1 MEKYTEQKFTIPELK
16 GISRKAID
24 EHLKLYAGYV
34 KNANL
39 INEKIVEYMKDGDAH
54 AYALG
59 ELQRR
64 FSFEF
69 NGMRN
74 HEYYFRAFE
83 GGAQP
88 LATSS
93 APEGKNSS
101 ALRAQIE
108 KDFAVFGGFDGWL
121 NTFKAIG
128 TTRGIGWAMLYYDT
142 HTDHLTHAWV
152 DEQHLGQL
160 NGLQLILG
168 LDLWEH
174 AFLFDYIPS
183 EKKKYIDAFF
193 ENLNWNVI
201 EENFAK
207 AKAGVGK

>member
-1 MEKYTEQKFTIPELK
+1 MEKYTEQKFDIPELK
-16 GISRKAID
+16 GISRKAVD
-24 EHLKLYAGYV
+24 EHVKLYAGYV

-39 INEKIVEYMKDGDAH
+39 INEKIVEYMKEGDTH

-74 HEYYFRAFE
+74 HEYYFKSLE
-83 GGAQP
+83 GGAQA
-88 LATSS
+88 LASGTG
-93 APEGKNSS
+93 ADGS

-128 TTRGIGWAMLYYDT
+128 TTRGIGWAMLYWDA
-142 HTDHLTHAWV
+142 HTSRLTHAWV

-168 LDLWEH
+168 LDMWEH
-174 AFLFDYIPS
+174 AFLFDFVPS

-193 ENLNWNVI
+193 DNLNWSVI
-201 EENFAK
+201 EENFAAATK
-207 AKAGVGK
+207 GK